1 VDNFNKSNKVMTL
14 EERRR
19 RRFSESFRKEQVELI
34 ESGELTVIEVSRL
47 YEVKP
52 ASIKRWLVKYGKKDI
67 PDGIVVTSSKDYN
80 RVVDL
85 EKEVNRLTHLIGQQQ
100 IKLTVQN
107 SIIELAKEKLGEDF
121 EKKINSHY

>member
-1 VDNFNKSNKVMTL
+1 MTL

>member
-1 VDNFNKSNKVMTL
+1 MTV

-19 RRFSESFRKEQVELI
+19 RRFSESFRKEQVQLI
-34 ESGELTVIEVSRL
+34 ESGELTVTEVSRL

-52 ASIKRWLVKYGKKDI
+52 SSVKRWLLKYGNKKLPERI
-67 PDGIVVTSSKDYN
+67 IVTSSSDYN

-85 EKEVNRLTHLIGQQQ
+85 EKEVSRLTHLIGQQQ

-107 SIIELAKEKLGEDF
+107 SLIELAKEKLGEDF
-121 EKKINSHY
+121 EKKCNSHY